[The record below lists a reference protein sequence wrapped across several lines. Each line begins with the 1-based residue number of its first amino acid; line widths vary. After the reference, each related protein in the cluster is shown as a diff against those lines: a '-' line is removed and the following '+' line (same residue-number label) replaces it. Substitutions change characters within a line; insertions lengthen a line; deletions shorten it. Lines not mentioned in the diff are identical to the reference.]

1 MRIEIKNV
9 GTKVVQNEVTQAEME
24 RLEEKARLNG
34 GNHSLS
40 WKERSRLARIKKYG
54 INAIAQNKF
63 LHPEPEV
70 PAGVPTFENPSG
82 TMTVKEAEKKEEEA
96 KEIKHRMVDE
106 VDAEGNPRRY
116 DEAGDPISFKT
127 EEVTEKAFLRVIKE
141 IKTGISPYQAC
152 INKRILPD
160 EFFKMAK
167 TSPHLQKELDEAREV
182 YAESQVAR
190 LEKLSMQLEHNKIDT
205 STYTSVTNNIK
216 WLVEKLF
223 PTLYGN
229 KTKVET
235 SVTHNL
241 EISQDKLREL
251 NDLLRGNKPLEVE
264 YQEVK

>member
-9 GTKVVQNEVTQAEME
+9 QPKVIQNEVTQAEME
-24 RLEEKARLNG
+24 RLEEKARMNG
-34 GNHSLS
+34 GNHSLPYP
-40 WKERSRLARIKKYG
+40 ERCRLARIKKYG
-54 INAIAQNKF
+54 RNAIAQNKMI
-63 LHPEPEV
+63 HPDPEI
-70 PAGVPTFENPSG
+70 PAEVPTFENPSG
-82 TMTVKEAEKKEEEA
+82 TMTVKQAEK
-96 KEIKHRMVDE
+96 RMVKE
-106 VDAEGNPRRY
+106 VDSEGNPRRY
-116 DEAGDPISFKT
+116 DEAGDPVSFKA
-127 EEVTEKAFLRVIKE
+127 EEVTEKSFLRVIKE
-141 IKTGISPYQAC
+141 IKNGISPYQAC

-167 TSPHLQKELDEAREV
+167 TDNRLQAELDEAREV

-190 LEKLSMQLEHNKIDT
+190 LEKLGVQLEHNRIDA
-205 STYTSVTNNIK
+205 STYNSVTNNIK

-251 NDLLRGNKPLEVE
+251 NDLLRGEKPLEVE